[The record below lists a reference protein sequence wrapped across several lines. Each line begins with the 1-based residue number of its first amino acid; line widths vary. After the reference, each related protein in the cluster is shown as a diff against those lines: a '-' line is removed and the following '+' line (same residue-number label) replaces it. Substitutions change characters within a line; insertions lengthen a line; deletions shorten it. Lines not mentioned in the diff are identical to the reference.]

1 MMEVAM
7 IESTEM
13 QTHEKK
19 ELSTKEEKTVPGKYY
34 IPDTDIYETSD
45 ALIVVMEIPGVS
57 NENIDIKLEKDQ
69 LTVNAN
75 IDLENYKNYKPVYTE
90 YNVGHYSRGFTLT
103 GKVDQDRIEASVTNG
118 VLSLKLP
125 KAEEAKPRKIPVN

>member
-1 MMEVAM
+1 M

>member
-1 MMEVAM
+1 M

-57 NENIDIKLEKDQ
+57 NENIDIKLDRDQ
-69 LTVNAN
+69 LTINAN
-75 IDLENYKNYKPVYTE
+75 INLENYKHFNPVYTE
-90 YNVGHYSRGFTLT
+90 YNVGHYSRSFTLSN
-103 GKVDQDRIEASVTNG
+103 KVDQEKIEAQVSDG

-125 KAEEAKPRKIPVN
+125 KAEELKPRKIQVN